1 MSVFSIFI
9 RRPVL
14 ASVISLL
21 ILALGLRALFMLPV
35 RQYPE
40 MSNTVITV
48 TTTYPGADADLMQG
62 FVTDPVQKAV
72 ATSKGIDYLTSSSS
86 LGVSEVKVFV
96 RLNDDPGEAMT
107 EVMSKVNEVRS
118 VLPRGI
124 NDPVIKKTTGEA
136 FSAMYL
142 AFSSDKHSPQQITDY
157 VSRTVQPKL
166 ATVAGVANPE
176 ILGGQKFSM
185 RVWLDPQRLAQYEI
199 SPAEVKAA
207 LSNNNFLSAA
217 GSSKGGFDMIG
228 TQAKTDLKD
237 PQEFRNLVIRGEGAK
252 LVRLG
257 DVANVELGPEYEDA
271 SVYVNGKKAVFIGV
285 NLQPGSNPL
294 DAISGVRAVLPS
306 IAKELPD
313 GMGLEIAYD
322 STTFIR
328 SAIWE
333 VVKTLIEATLI
344 VIGVIFLFMGS
355 VRAVMIPVV
364 TVPLSLIGA
373 ALFMLSM
380 GYSINLL
387 TLLAMVLAIGLVVD
401 DAIVVV
407 ENVHRHIEEGLS
419 PFEAALKGTTE
430 ISGPVIAMTLTLAAV
445 YAPIAFMGGLT
456 GALFK
461 EFALTL
467 AGSVIVSG
475 IVALTL
481 SPMMCSKILTH
492 DPNAEGFSARIDAL
506 FTRVQNAYGRL
517 LAGSLKDR
525 PVTIVFAF
533 LVLLSLWPLYQAVPT
548 ELAPEEDKG
557 AVMVAYQGPPSA
569 NLDYMETFSRQLDKV
584 LASPEEAGS
593 VFTINGFPS
602 RNGGFA
608 ATILKPWD
616 ERKRGQKDLVPV
628 IQAGIDGI
636 SGIKGS
642 AFGLPPLPGSD
653 GLPVQFVIT
662 STANW
667 RVLSEVSQGL
677 LGKAQQSGMFAYVD
691 LDLKVQSPQTVVE
704 IDRDKAGAYGVT
716 MQAIG
721 EAFATMTGG
730 NYVNLINMDGRSY
743 QVIPQV
749 SRDFRTDPQALG
761 RIHVKTAGGAAI
773 PLSSLVKLSH
783 EVRPVALAQF
793 NQLNSVTLQ
802 AFPMPGVS
810 LGTALAFLDQA
821 ASQALPKGMSVD
833 YAGQSRQYY
842 QEGNALMFTFFFA
855 LIVIFLVLAAQFESF
870 RDPLVIL
877 VSVPLSICGAL
888 IPLALGVTSM
898 NIYTQVGL
906 VTLIGLISK
915 HGILICEVAKEKQQA
930 GMSRIEAVQVAA
942 QLRLRP
948 ILMTTAAMV
957 VGLTPLLIA
966 SGAGAASRLSI
977 AIVIVAGMSIGTL
990 FTLFVLPVVYS
1001 FVAAERQ
1008 TISEH

>member
-1 MSVFSIFI
+1 MNVFSIFI

-21 ILALGLRALFMLPV
+21 ILVLGLRALFMLPV

-72 ATSKGIDYLTSSSS
+72 ATSKGIDYLTSSSA

-136 FSAMYL
+136 FAAMYL

-157 VSRTVQPKL
+157 VSRTAQPKL
-166 ATVAGVANPE
+166 ATVPGVANPE

-207 LSNNNFLSAA
+207 LSSNNFLSAA

-228 TQAKTDLKD
+228 TQAKTDLKN
-237 PQEFRNLVIRGEGAK
+237 PEEFRDLVIRGEGAK

-271 SVYVNGKKAVFIGV
+271 SVYVNGKKAVFIGI

-294 DAISGVRAVLPS
+294 DAISGVREVLPS
-306 IAKELPD
+306 IAKELPE

-322 STTFIR
+322 STVFIR

-419 PFEAALKGTTE
+419 PFEAALKGTRE

-461 EFALTL
+461 EFAFTL

-475 IVALTL
+475 VVALTL
-481 SPMMCSKILTH
+481 SPMMCSKILAHET
-492 DPNAEGFSARIDAL
+492 NAQGLAARIDAL
-506 FTRVQNAYGRL
+506 FARVQALYGRL
-517 LAGSLKDR
+517 LAGSMKDR
-525 PVTIVFAF
+525 PVTVIFAM
-533 LVLLSLWPLYQAVPT
+533 LILISLWPLYQAVPT

-569 NLDYMETFSRQLDKV
+569 NLDYMETFSKQLDKV

-593 VFTINGFPS
+593 VFTINGFPT
-602 RNGGFA
+602 RAGGFA

-616 ERKRGQKDLVPV
+616 ERKRGQKELVPV

-636 SGIKGS
+636 SGIQGS

-677 LGKAQQSGMFAYVD
+677 LGKARQSGMFAYVD

-749 SRDFRTDPQALG
+749 SRDFRTDPQAQG

-783 EVRPVALAQF
+783 EVRPVALSQF

-810 LGTALAFLDQA
+810 LGTALAFLGQA
-821 ASQALPKGMSVD
+821 ANEVLPKGMSVD

-930 GMSRIEAVQVAA
+930 GMSRIEAVQAAA

>member
-1 MSVFSIFI
+1 MNFFSLFI

-21 ILALGLRALFMLPV
+21 ILVLGLRALFMLPV

-62 FVTDPVQKAV
+62 FVTDPIQKAV
-72 ATSKGIDYLTSSSS
+72 STSKGIDYLTSSSA
-86 LGVSEVKVFV
+86 LGVSTISVFV
-96 RLNDDPGEAMT
+96 RLNENPGDAMT

-124 NDPVIKKTTGEA
+124 NDPVIKKTTGEGFA
-136 FSAMYL
+136 AMYL
-142 AFSSDKHSPQQITDY
+142 AFYSTQHSPQQITDY

-185 RVWLDPQRLAQYEI
+185 RVWLDPARLAQYGI
-199 SPAEVKAA
+199 GPSEVKTA
-207 LSNNNFLSAA
+207 LSSNNFLSAA

-228 TQAKTDLKD
+228 TQAKTDLKNVD
-237 PQEFRNLVIRGEGAK
+237 EFRQLVIRGEGAK
-252 LVRLG
+252 LVRLN
-257 DVANVELGPEYEDA
+257 DVANVDLGPEYEDA
-271 SVYVNGKKAVFIGV
+271 SVYVNGKKAVFIGI

-294 DAISGVRAVLPS
+294 DAIKGVREILPS
-306 IAKELPD
+306 IAGELPE
-313 GMGLEIAYD
+313 GMALEIAYD
-322 STTFIR
+322 STVFIS

-344 VIGVIFLFMGS
+344 VIGVIYLFMGS
-355 VRAVMIPVV
+355 VRAVLIPVV
-364 TVPLSLIGA
+364 TVPLSLVGA
-373 ALFMLSM
+373 ALFMLSL

-419 PFEAALKGTTE
+419 PFEAALKGTQE

-456 GALFK
+456 GTLFK

-467 AGSVIVSG
+467 AGSVVISG

-481 SPMMCSKILTH
+481 SPMMCSKILKH
-492 DPNAEGFSARIDAL
+492 DADAKGLAARIDAA
-506 FTRVQNAYGRL
+506 FERVQNVYARL
-517 LAGSLKDR
+517 LAGTLRDR
-525 PVTIVFAF
+525 PVTIVFAV
-533 LVLLSLWPLYQAVPT
+533 LVLASLWPLYKAVPT

-569 NLDYMETFSRQLDKV
+569 NLDYMETFSRELDKV
-584 LASPEEAGS
+584 LAAPAEAGS
-593 VFTINGFPS
+593 IFTINGFPT

-628 IQAGIDGI
+628 IQHGIDGI

-662 STANW
+662 SPANW
-667 RVLSEVSQGL
+667 RTLAEVTQTL
-677 LGKAQQSGMFAYVD
+677 FEKAQTSGMFAYVD

-749 SRDFRTDPQALG
+749 ARDSRADPESLG
-761 RIHVKTAGGAAI
+761 RFYVKTAGGDAV
-773 PLSSLVKLSH
+773 PLSSLVVLSH
-783 EVRPVALAQF
+783 EVRPVSLAQF
-793 NQLNSVTLQ
+793 NQMNSVTLQ

-810 LGTALAFLDQA
+810 LGTALEFLN
-821 ASQALPKGMSVD
+821 ASAKEVLPKEMSID

-842 QEGNALMFTFFFA
+842 QEGSALVFTFFFA
-855 LIVIFLVLAAQFESF
+855 LVVIFLVLAAQFESF
-870 RDPLVIL
+870 RDPFVIL
-877 VSVPLSICGAL
+877 VAVPLSICGAL
-888 IPLALGVTSM
+888 IPLAIGVTSM

-915 HGILICEVAKEKQQA
+915 HGILICEVAREKQEQE
-930 GMSRIEAVQVAA
+930 GMNRVEAVQAA
-942 QLRLRP
+942 ARLRLRP

-957 VGLTPLLIA
+957 VGLVPLLLA

-990 FTLFVLPVVYS
+990 FTLFVLPVIYS
-1001 FVAAERQ
+1001 FVAAERRA
-1008 TISEH
+1008 S

>member
-1 MSVFSIFI
+1 MNLFSIFI
-9 RRPVL
+9 KRPVL

-21 ILALGLRALFMLPV
+21 ILVLGLRALFMLPV
-35 RQYPE
+35 RQYPQ

-62 FVTDPVQKAV
+62 FVTDPIQKAV
-72 ATSKGIDYLTSSSS
+72 STSKGIDYLTSSSA

-96 RLNDDPGEAMT
+96 RLNENPGDAMT

-118 VLPRGI
+118 LLPRGI

-136 FSAMYL
+136 FAAMYL
-142 AFSSDKHSPQQITDY
+142 AYSSTKHSPQQITDY

-185 RVWLDPQRLAQYEI
+185 RVWLDPQQLAQYDI

-207 LSNNNFLSAA
+207 LSSNNFLSAA
-217 GSSKGGFDMIG
+217 GSSKGGFDTIG
-228 TQAKTDLKD
+228 TQAKTDLKN
-237 PQEFRNLVIRGEGAK
+237 PQEFRNLVIKGEGAK
-252 LVRLG
+252 LVRLS
-257 DVANVELGPEYEDA
+257 DVAKIELGPEYEDA

-294 DAISGVRAVLPS
+294 DAISGVREVLPS
-306 IAKELPD
+306 IARELPE
-313 GMGLEIAYD
+313 GMEQQIAYD
-322 STTFIR
+322 STVFIR

-333 VVKTLIEATLI
+333 VVKTLIEATAI

-355 VRAVMIPVV
+355 VRAVMIPVI
-364 TVPLSLIGA
+364 TVPLSLVGA
-373 ALFMLSM
+373 ALFMLAL

-419 PFEAALKGTTE
+419 PFEAALKGTRE

-481 SPMMCSKILTH
+481 SPMMCSKILRH
-492 DPNAEGFSARIDAL
+492 DPNSEGLAARIDTL
-506 FTRVQNAYGRL
+506 FTKVQNVYGRL
-517 LAGSLKDR
+517 LAGTMKDR
-525 PVTIVFAF
+525 PVTVVFAA
-533 LVLLSLWPLYQAVPT
+533 LVLISLWPLYKAVPT

-569 NLDYMETFSRQLDKV
+569 NLDYMETFSKELDKV
-584 LASPEEAGS
+584 LAAPEEAGS
-593 VFTINGFPS
+593 IFTINGFPS
-602 RNGGFA
+602 RTGGFA

-628 IQAGIDGI
+628 VQQGIDRI

-653 GLPVQFVIT
+653 GLPVQFVVT

-667 RVLSEVSQGL
+667 RTMAEVSRALFEKAKTSGL
-677 LGKAQQSGMFAYVD
+677 FAYVD
-691 LDLKVQSPQTVVE
+691 LDLKVESPQTVVE
-704 IDRDKAGAYGVT
+704 IDRDKAGAYGIT

-721 EAFATMTGG
+721 EAFATLTGG
-730 NYVNLINMDGRSY
+730 NYVNLINLEGRSY

-749 SRDFRTDPQALG
+749 SRDFRNDPEALG
-761 RIHVKTAGGAAI
+761 RFYVKTQAGDAV
-773 PLSSLVKLSH
+773 PLSGIVTMKH
-783 EVRPVALAQF
+783 EVRPVTLSQF
-793 NQLNSVTLQ
+793 NQMNSVTLQ

-810 LGTALAFLDQA
+810 LGTALEFLSGA
-821 ASQALPKGMSVD
+821 AKDVLPKEMSVD
-833 YAGQSRQYY
+833 HAGQSRQYY
-842 QEGNALMFTFFFA
+842 QEGSALVFTFFFA
-855 LIVIFLVLAAQFESF
+855 LVVIFLVLAAQFESF
-870 RDPLVIL
+870 RDPFVIL
-877 VSVPLSICGAL
+877 VAVPLSICGAL
-888 IPLALGVTSM
+888 IPLAIGITSM

-915 HGILICEVAKEKQQA
+915 HGILICEVAKEKQQE
-930 GMSRIEAVQVAA
+930 GMNRIEAVQAA
-942 QLRLRP
+942 ARLRLRP

-957 VGLTPLLIA
+957 VGLIPLLIA

-990 FTLFVLPVVYS
+990 FTLFVLPVIYS
-1001 FVAAERQ
+1001 YVAAERKA
-1008 TISEH
+1008 T

>member
-1 MSVFSIFI
+1 
-9 RRPVL
+9 
-14 ASVISLL
+14 
-21 ILALGLRALFMLPV
+21 
-35 RQYPE
+35 

-62 FVTDPVQKAV
+62 FVTDPIQKAV
-72 ATSKGIDYLTSSSS
+72 STSKGIDYLTSSSA

-96 RLNDDPGEAMT
+96 RLNENPGDAMT

-118 VLPRGI
+118 LLPRGI

-136 FSAMYL
+136 FAAMYL
-142 AFSSDKHSPQQITDY
+142 AFSSTKHSPQQITDY

-166 ATVAGVANPE
+166 ATVPGVANPE

-185 RVWLDPQRLAQYEI
+185 RVWLDPSKLAQYDI
-199 SPAEVKAA
+199 SPSDVKTA
-207 LSNNNFLSAA
+207 LSSNSFLSAA
-217 GSSKGGFDMIG
+217 GSSKGGFDMVG
-228 TQAKTDLKD
+228 TQARTDLKNVD
-237 PQEFRNLVIRGEGAK
+237 EFKNLVIRGEGAK
-252 LVRLG
+252 LVRLS
-257 DVANVELGPEYEDA
+257 DIANVELGPEYEDA

-294 DAISGVRAVLPS
+294 DAIKGVREILPS
-306 IAKELPD
+306 IGRELPE
-313 GMGLEIAYD
+313 GMEQEIAYD
-322 STTFIR
+322 STIFIR

-333 VVKTLIEATLI
+333 VVKTLIEATII
-344 VIGVIFLFMGS
+344 VIGVIFVFMGS
-355 VRAVMIPVV
+355 VRAVAIPVV
-364 TVPLSLIGA
+364 TVPLSLVGA
-373 ALFMLSM
+373 ALFMLAL

-419 PFEAALKGTTE
+419 PFEAALQGTRE

-456 GALFK
+456 GTLFK

-475 IVALTL
+475 IIALTL
-481 SPMMCSKILTH
+481 SPMMCSKILKH
-492 DPNAEGFSARIDAL
+492 DPNAHGLAAKIDRI
-506 FTRVQNAYGRL
+506 FGRVQDFYARM
-517 LAGSLKDR
+517 LAGTMKDR
-525 PVTIVFAF
+525 SVTIVFAC
-533 LVLLSLWPLYQAVPT
+533 LVLLSLWPLYKAVPT

-557 AVMVAYQGPPSA
+557 AVMVAYQGPASA
-569 NLDYMETFSRQLDKV
+569 NLDYMETFSRELDKV
-584 LASPEEAGS
+584 LASPAEAGS

-608 ATILKPWD
+608 ASILKPWD
-616 ERKRGQKDLVPV
+616 ERKRGQKELVPV
-628 IQAGIDGI
+628 IQQGINGI

-667 RVLSEVSQGL
+667 RTLAEATRALFEKGQASGL
-677 LGKAQQSGMFAYVD
+677 FAYID
-691 LDLKVQSPQTVVE
+691 LDLKVESPQTIVE
-704 IDRDKAGAYGVT
+704 IDRDKAGAFGVT

-721 EAFATMTGG
+721 EALATMTGG

-749 SRDFRTDPQALG
+749 SRDFRADPASLG
-761 RIHVKTAGGAAI
+761 RFYVKTAGGDVA
-773 PLSSLVKLSH
+773 PLSNFVVFKH
-783 EVRPVALAQF
+783 DVRPVNLAQF
-793 NQLNSVTLQ
+793 NQMNSVTLQ
-802 AFPMPGVS
+802 AFPMPGVA
-810 LGTALAFLDQA
+810 LGTALDFLNNA
-821 ASQALPKGMSVD
+821 AKDILPKDMSID

-842 QEGNALMFTFFFA
+842 QEGSALVMTFFFA

-870 RDPLVIL
+870 RDPFVIL
-877 VSVPLSICGAL
+877 VAVPLSICGAL
-888 IPLALGVTSM
+888 IPLAIGVTSM

-915 HGILICEVAKEKQQA
+915 HGILICEVAKEKQLHE
-930 GMSRIEAVQVAA
+930 GMNRSQAVQAA
-942 QLRLRP
+942 ALLRLRP

-957 VGLTPLLIA
+957 VGLLPLLIA

-977 AIVIVAGMSIGTL
+977 AIVIVSGMTIGTL
-990 FTLFVLPVVYS
+990 FTLFVLPVIYS
-1001 FVAAERQ
+1001 FVAAERSA
-1008 TISEH
+1008 T

>member
-1 MSVFSIFI
+1 MSIFEIFI

-35 RQYPE
+35 RQYPQ

-62 FVTDPVQKAV
+62 FVTDPIQKVV
-72 ATSKGIDYLTSSSS
+72 ASSKGIDYLTSSSA
-86 LGVSEVKVFV
+86 LGSSEVKVFV

-107 EVMSKVNEVRS
+107 EVMSKVGEVRAL
-118 VLPRGI
+118 LPRGI

-136 FSAMYL
+136 FAAMYL
-142 AFSSDKHSPQQITDY
+142 AFSSTSHTPQQITDY

-176 ILGGQKFSM
+176 LLGGQKYSM
-185 RVWLDPQRLAQYEI
+185 RVWLDPERMAQYGVSPGEI
-199 SPAEVKAA
+199 KQA
-207 LSNNNFLSAA
+207 LTSNNFLSAA
-217 GSSKGGFDMIG
+217 GSSKGGFDVIG
-228 TQAKTDLKD
+228 TQAKTDLKNVD
-237 PQEFRNLVIRGEGAK
+237 EFKSLVIRGEGAR

-257 DVANVELGPEYEDA
+257 DIAKVELGPEYEDA

-285 NLQPGSNPL
+285 NLQPGANPL
-294 DAISGVRAVLPS
+294 DAVSGVRATLPG
-306 IAKELPD
+306 IEQELPE
-313 GMGLEIAYD
+313 GMTAEIAYD
-322 STTFIR
+322 STVFIR

-333 VVKTLIEATLI
+333 VVKTLIEATVI
-344 VIGVIFLFMGS
+344 VVGVIFLFMGS
-355 VRAVMIPVV
+355 ARAVAIPVV

-373 ALFMLSM
+373 ALFMLSL

-407 ENVHRHIEEGLS
+407 ENVHRHIEEGMTPLD
-419 PFEAALKGTTE
+419 AALKGTRE
-430 ISGPVIAMTLTLAAV
+430 ISGPVIAMTLTLASV

-461 EFALTL
+461 EFAFTL
-467 AGSVIVSG
+467 AGAVIVSG

-481 SPMMCSKILTH
+481 SPMMCSRILKHGVT
-492 DPNAEGFSARIDAL
+492 DKGFAARVDAL
-506 FTRVQNAYGRL
+506 FDKVQNFYSRL
-517 LAGSLKDR
+517 LAGTLADR
-525 PVTIVFAF
+525 PVMLVFAG
-533 LVLLSLWPLYQAVPT
+533 LVLISLGPLFMAVPS

-584 LASPEEAGS
+584 LAAPPEAGS
-593 VFTINGFPS
+593 VFTINGWPS
-602 RNGGFA
+602 RSGGFA
-608 ATILKPWD
+608 AAILKPWD
-616 ERKRGQKDLVPV
+616 LRERGQKELVPE
-628 IQAGIDGI
+628 IQQGINGI

-653 GLPVQFVIT
+653 GLPVQFVVT
-662 STANW
+662 STSDW
-667 RVLSEVSQGL
+667 RSLAEVSGDLFAKAKASGL
-677 LGKAQQSGMFAYVD
+677 FAFVD
-691 LDLKVQSPQTVVE
+691 LDLKVESPQTIIE
-704 IDRDKAGAYGVT
+704 IDRDKAGAYGIT

-721 EAFATMTGG
+721 EAFATLTGG
-730 NYVNLINMDGRSY
+730 NYVNLINLEGRSY

-749 SRDFRTDPQALG
+749 GRDFRMNPEALG
-761 RIHVKTAGGAAI
+761 RFYVKTAKGEAV
-773 PLSSLVKLSH
+773 PLSSLVTMKH
-783 EVRPVALAQF
+783 EVRPVTLSQF
-793 NQLNSVTLQ
+793 NQMNSVTLQ

-810 LGTALAFLDQA
+810 LGTALDFLAKA
-821 ASQALPKGMSVD
+821 AAETLPKDMSFNH
-833 YAGQSRQYY
+833 AGQSRQYY
-842 QEGNALMFTFFFA
+842 QEGSALIFTFFFA
-855 LIVIFLVLAAQFESF
+855 LVVIFLVLAAQFESF

-877 VSVPLSICGAL
+877 VAVPLSVCGAL

-915 HGILICEVAKEKQQA
+915 HGILICEVARAKQVSE
-930 GMSRIEAVQVAA
+930 GMDRIQAVQAA
-942 QLRLRP
+942 AALRLRP

-957 VGLTPLLIA
+957 LGLIPLLSA

-990 FTLFVLPVVYS
+990 FTLFVLPVIYTY
-1001 FVAAERQ
+1001 VAAERKS
-1008 TISEH
+1008 I